1 MPDELIVD
9 ARWQMP
15 PAPMEMTLDALD
27 DLSPGQD
34 LILLIHREPGPL
46 YSILSQNG
54 YRYETELQDDGTY
67 RIRIRIDGT

>member
-1 MPDELIVD
+1 VADELIVD

-15 PAPMEMTLDALD
+15 PVPMEMALDALD
-27 DLSPGQD
+27 ELSPGRE

-54 YRYETELQDDGTY
+54 YSYDTELQDDGTF
-67 RIRIRIDGT
+67 RIRIRIAET